1 MSCSDNIAQYVENQG
16 VIHTFTVTQTWIDPD
31 LGLQHHGTGSGA
43 FHYVVNEDPGDGGP
57 LFYLVGSA
65 QMSLDPHSRNPLYL
79 CLNSWGQAST
89 YYHPYQPDELLA
101 TLDDI
106 KCGWLLNTFT
116 AVETVYEWSPTSG
129 QMPAH
134 TTVQLLAAVDLPSLA
149 TIKRIQG
156 LLGNIPA

>member
-65 QMSLDPHSRNPLYL
+65 QMSLDPRTETLST
-79 CLNSWGQAST
+79 SAST
-89 YYHPYQPDELLA
+89 PGDRRA
-101 TLDDI
+101 
-106 KCGWLLNTFT
+106 
-116 AVETVYEWSPTSG
+116 PT
-129 QMPAH
+129 
-134 TTVQLLAAVDLPSLA
+134 TTPTNRTSFSRPWMTSSA
-149 TIKRIQG
+149 G
-156 LLGNIPA
+156 GC